1 MSGGAERFLG
11 FPDWAPERLLDLLD
25 LAADLK
31 AGRATGSLR
40 GKVVALYFQN
50 PSLRTRASLESA
62 LFRLGAHPIPLNA
75 GAGTWDVEHR
85 DGVVMDG
92 PAQEH
97 VREGAPVLSRYAD
110 AIGVRAFPRLA
121 DWSLERS
128 EPVLSA
134 FARHATVP
142 VFSMEGAAR
151 HPLQGLADA
160 QTLRERLGDPRGQR
174 FVLTWA
180 PHPKPLPMA
189 VPNSAVEA
197 AALLGME
204 VVVARP
210 DGFGLDPELLAWA
223 DTLARARGGSV
234 RETTDRDEALT
245 GARAVNAKSW
255 GGLAWYGDWDREGV
269 ARAQHRHWTLRAAD
283 LQRGADPFFLHCLPV
298 RRNVVVEDAVLDGP
312 RSAVVDEAENRMWTA
327 MALLLRLLRGPVHR
341 ETAAPDEGPLLA

>member
-1 MSGGAERFLG
+1 VSATSFLG
-11 FPDWAPERLLDLLD
+11 FPDWAPERLLDLLE

-40 GKVVALYFQN
+40 GKVIALYFQN

-62 LFRLGAHPIPLNA
+62 AFRLGAHPIALNA

-97 VREGAPVLSRYAD
+97 VREGAPVLARYAD

-121 DWSLERS
+121 SWEEEKR

-134 FARHATVP
+134 FARHARCP

-160 QTLRERLGDPRGQR
+160 LTLQERLGDPRGQR

-180 PHPKPLPMA
+180 PHPKPLPMS

-210 DGFGLDPELLAWA
+210 DGFGLDPEVLGWA
-223 DTLARARGGSV
+223 DALARSRGGSV
-234 RETTDRDEALT
+234 RETTDRDAAFA
-245 GARAVNAKSW
+245 GARAVYAKSW
-255 GGLAWYGDWDREGV
+255 GGLRWYGEWAREAEV
-269 ARAQHRHWTLRAAD
+269 RAQHRHWTLRAAD
-283 LQRGADPFFLHCLPV
+283 LERGRDPFFLHCLPV

-312 RSAVVDEAENRMWTA
+312 RSAVVDEAENRLWTA
-327 MALLLRLLRGPVHR
+327 MALLLRLLRGGVQR
-341 ETAAPDEGPLLA
+341 EDHPAREGPLLA

>member
-1 MSGGAERFLG
+1 MTGPERFLG
-11 FPDWAPERLLDLLD
+11 FPDWDPARLDDLLE

-40 GKVVALYFQN
+40 GKIVALYFQN

-62 LFRLGAHPIPLNA
+62 LFRLGGHPIALVA
-75 GAGTWDVEHR
+75 GAGTWDLEHR

-92 PAQEH
+92 TAQEH
-97 VREGAPVLSRYAD
+97 VREGAPVLARFAD
-110 AIGVRAFPRLA
+110 AIGVRSFPKLVSWEEDQR
-121 DWSLERS
+121 

-134 FARHATVP
+134 FARHAP
-142 VFSMEGAAR
+142 CPLFSMEGAAR

-160 QTLRERLGDPRGQR
+160 LTMKERLGDPRGQR

-180 PHPKPLPMA
+180 PHPKPLPMS

-210 DGFGLDPELLAWA
+210 EGFHLDPAVLAWSDA
-223 DTLARARGGSV
+223 LARSRGGSV
-234 RETTDRDEALT
+234 RETTDRDEAFQ
-245 GARAVNAKSW
+245 GARAVYAKSW
-255 GGLAWYGDWDREGV
+255 GGLAWYGDWKAEAEVR
-269 ARAQHRHWTLRAAD
+269 ARHAHWTLRARD
-283 LQRGADPFFLHCLPV
+283 LARGRDPFFLHCLPV

-312 RSAVVDEAENRMWTA
+312 RSAVVDEAENRLWTA
-327 MALLLRLLRGPVHR
+327 MALLLRLLRGGVRR
-341 ETAAPDEGPLLA
+341 EHDPPREGPLLA